1 MLAYYINRADHWY
14 YMPNIPLNGIFV
26 SALTLFKY
34 KGCSGHG
41 EVILSE
47 PMCFDCKGVA
57 AKTTCT
63 FDIPLLSS
71 PSPSLKKPPPWSERF
86 VHFCTSDLWTTNKS
100 IVKIYYYTNFAR
112 CKRRYEMQQLIT
124 FSADMIFMIYYKK

>member
-1 MLAYYINRADHWY
+1 
-14 YMPNIPLNGIFV
+14 MPNIHLNGIFV

-63 FDIPLLSS
+63 FDIPPPLL
-71 PSPSLKKPPPWSERF
+71 PLPILKKTPP
-86 VHFCTSDLWTTNKS
+86 
-100 IVKIYYYTNFAR
+100 
-112 CKRRYEMQQLIT
+112 
-124 FSADMIFMIYYKK
+124 